1 MQKILFGFL
10 LVIVAQTSIQAK
22 TLRYRHIPSRFES
35 AHSIGLDTR
44 IDNGVLYSNSGDEE
58 WYKEEILAQLFYLV
72 GALNA
77 HQGVAELAHLKLNIK
92 SVEPANNAG
101 FSKVNYSA
109 SFVIGWPKSSN
120 FPNEMFI
127 PVPLQADS
135 DGITNYFLHHKD
147 TCSENPNEPDLSPE
161 SFYYYYRPES
171 PSCRIMAPL
180 MPAKDAAIL
189 NMKISVSQSNTSS
202 KYPEYEKIWED
213 GKLVA
218 TIIAGTDQPDA
229 TGNDDVGIKTYNS
242 LVLAAQK
249 NFGNVLWMKPSLL
262 PNELPG
268 MANPDVEMEILLPNG
283 KTMNLNFLLIDKHLL
298 QHGSVTFENRYN
310 HRTRISDFV
319 SYNGHS
325 GFGENIRALAKM
337 GHFEKNRYQLY
348 YVNGCDTF
356 AYVDDALAL
365 AHQEVNPDSN
375 LYRYFDIITNAMP
388 SSFSYFGQTNFAI
401 LNGMISTE
409 PSYRDILAKF
419 NSYQKAI
426 VMGEE
431 DNRWPRPF

>member
-1 MQKILFGFL
+1 MKN
-10 LVIVAQTSIQAK
+10 LVIGFAFFVVISTSLEAK

-35 AHSIGLDTR
+35 AHSVGLDTR
-44 IDNGVLYSNSGDEE
+44 IDNGVLYSNSGEEE
-58 WYKEEILAQLFYLV
+58 WYREEILAQLFYLV

-77 HQGVAELAHLKLNIK
+77 HQSVAELAHLKLTIK
-92 SVEPANNAG
+92 SVEPENAAG

-109 SFVIGWPKSSN
+109 SFVIGWSKSNSI
-120 FPNEMFI
+120 PSEMYI
-127 PVPLQADS
+127 PVPMQADG
-135 DGITNYFLHHKD
+135 DGIESYFNNHKS

-180 MPAKDAAIL
+180 FPAKDAAVL
-189 NMKISVSQSNTSS
+189 HLKISMSQSNTSN
-202 KYPEYEKIWED
+202 KYPEYEKVWED
-213 GKLVA
+213 GKLVG
-218 TIIAGTDQPDA
+218 TIIAGTDQPGANSNTDI
-229 TGNDDVGIKTYNS
+229 GISSYNS
-242 LVLAAQK
+242 LVLSAQK
-249 NFGNVLWMKPSLL
+249 SFGRVLWMKPSLL
-262 PNELPG
+262 EGELPG
-268 MANPDVEMEILLPNG
+268 MSNPDVEMEIELPNG

-298 QHGSVTFENRYN
+298 QEGSATFEHRYN
-310 HRTRISDFV
+310 QRTRISDFV

-337 GHFEKNRYQLY
+337 GKFEKGKYQLY

-365 AHQEVNPDSN
+365 AHQEVNPESG

-388 SSFSYFGQTNFAI
+388 SSFSHFIQTNFAI
-401 LNGMISTE
+401 LNGMISTQ
-409 PSYRDILAKF
+409 PSYRDIFMKF
-419 NSYQKAI
+419 NSFQKAI